1 MVAASKMR
9 KAQMR
14 MKASRPYSEKIREV
28 VGHLAQANPEYIHG
42 FMRDNENAKS
52 TGLIVVSTDKGLC
65 GGLNTNVFRLALNKI
80 REIES
85 VGKKVE
91 ALSIGSKASAFL
103 ARIDISV
110 VASFVQ
116 IGDAPD
122 VEKLNGALKV
132 IVDRFLDGEL
142 DEIFICYNNFVNTM
156 KQEPNLDSLLP
167 LSAKDLKP
175 VNNYSWDYI
184 YEPDAISVIDD
195 LLLRYVEALIYQAVV
210 ENLASEQSARM
221 VAMKAA
227 TDNAGNVIDI
237 YAIEEKLGL
246 PCFVKPNRS
255 GSSYGI
261 VKVYKKDSIKNAIKT
276 ALKEDDQLIIESE
289 LIGMEISV
297 GAYLLEGE
305 IIVLP
310 ITEIISKNDFFDYDA
325 KYNGKSQEITPARM
339 DETTFKKVNLMVKKI
354 YSKLNLKGVCRSEF
368 IIVDGTPHLLE
379 INTIPGMTSAS
390 LIPQQ
395 VKAAGI
401 ELGNFFESLLSEG
414 IKKPVI

>member
-1 MVAASKMR
+1 MSK
-9 KAQMR
+9 K
-14 MKASRPYSEKIREV
+14 V
-28 VGHLAQANPEYIHG
+28 VGIAMGGYSSEREISIESGDTVFNNLLQSPWSCFKIIIDKKYWNVVDSEDNKYPLNLYNLTFKRYNKIIQFDVVFNAVHGAPGENGELAELLERLKIPHTSCDKDIAALTFNK
-42 FMRDNENAKS
+42 RDCLKKVREWDIPVAKS
-52 TGLIVVSTDKGLC
+52 LT
-65 GGLNTNVFRLALNKI
+65 
-80 REIES
+80 
-85 VGKKVE
+85 
-91 ALSIGSKASAFL
+91 
-103 ARIDISV
+103 
-110 VASFVQ
+110 
-116 IGDAPD
+116 
-122 VEKLNGALKV
+122 
-132 IVDRFLDGEL
+132 
-142 DEIFICYNNFVNTM
+142 Y
-156 KQEPNLDSLLP
+156 
-167 LSAKDLKP
+167 
-175 VNNYSWDYI
+175 
-184 YEPDAISVIDD
+184 
-195 LLLRYVEALIYQAVV
+195 
-210 ENLASEQSARM
+210 
-221 VAMKAA
+221 
-227 TDNAGNVIDI
+227 NAGNVIDI